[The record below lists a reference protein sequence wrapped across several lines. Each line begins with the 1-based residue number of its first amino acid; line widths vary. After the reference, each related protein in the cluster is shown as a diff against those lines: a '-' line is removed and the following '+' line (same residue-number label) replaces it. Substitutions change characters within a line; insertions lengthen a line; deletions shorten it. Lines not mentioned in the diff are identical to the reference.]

1 MSIALLQEKI
11 RARKT
16 PLALVLGPEADK
28 LPARITKNF
37 TDMYG
42 PGDMAQAEALR
53 YHGSQLISQTAPL
66 LPAVVLQAERY
77 LRYGF
82 MGMDVLANLVNMAK
96 AQGLYTIVDART
108 AAPAVYVEGGIR
120 ADGVTVTPY
129 PGSDVCRVG
138 EDKSVFAAV
147 RTGNPSAPEIQNLL
161 SGDRRLYLAAADQMV
176 RHGAALM
183 AETGYVLDVKEL
195 RSRAPKAFLLLLGCD
210 GENAL
215 PAFDDYGRGALIAD
229 TALSIGWSQIAA
241 AAPDGM
247 TIGFM
252 NLPNFN
258 SSIVKGLGT
267 YTTADFAAIC
277 NHVTETSLV
286 LVRADDERFND
297 IDDLVA
303 YAKENKTVAS
313 TNGAQA
319 SNHIGAQAFANSAG
333 FKYIDLPQG
342 NTADELTSLLGK
354 EADWCV
360 AKAADIAG
368 RTDVKPLAVFSTER
382 IFEFPDVPTLGEK
395 GYYDQWL
402 GSSRCVVA
410 PAGVSPEVIAFYEAV
425 FKATMED
432 PDYLA
437 AAASFATDYKD
448 AAATAALIE
457 QQQTF
462 TEGLATG
469 FWNE

>member
-1 MSIALLQEKI
+1 MKKAFALF
-11 RARKT
+11 
-16 PLALVLGPEADK
+16 LALCMMFALCACGQTEAPAQPETPAEPQTETPAEAPAETTGWAPNGPVTMIVAYKAGNGTDVT
-28 LPARITKNF
+28 ARIL
-37 TDMYG
+37 
-42 PGDMAQAEALR
+42 AQYAEK
-53 YHGSQLISQTAPL
+53 YVGQ
-66 LPAVVLQAERY
+66 
-77 LRYGF
+77 
-82 MGMDVLANLVNMAK
+82 
-96 AQGLYTIVDART
+96 TIVIENVD
-108 AAPAVYVEGGIR
+108 GG
-120 ADGVTVTPY
+120 
-129 PGSDVCRVG
+129 
-138 EDKSVFAAV
+138 
-147 RTGNPSAPEIQNLL
+147 
-161 SGDRRLYLAAADQMV
+161 SG
-176 RHGAALM
+176 
-183 AETGYVLDVKEL
+183 
-195 RSRAPKAFLLLLGCD
+195 
-210 GENAL
+210 
-215 PAFDDYGRGALIAD
+215 
-229 TALSIGWSQIAA
+229 SIGWSQLAA
-241 AAPDGM
+241 ADPDGM

-303 YAKENKTVAS
+303 YAKENQTVAS

-410 PAGVSPEVIAFYEAV
+410 PAGVSPEVIAFYEAA

-462 TEGLATG
+462 TESLATG
-469 FWNE
+469 FWYE